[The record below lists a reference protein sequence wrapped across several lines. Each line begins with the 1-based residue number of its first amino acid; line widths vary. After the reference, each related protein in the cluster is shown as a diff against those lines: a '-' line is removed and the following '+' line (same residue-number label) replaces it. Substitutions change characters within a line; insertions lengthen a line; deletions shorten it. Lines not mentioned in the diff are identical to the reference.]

1 MLFLLSLTAPA
12 RTRLLVLPDA
22 DDAAKDLEILVLR
35 QQLRVLRRTAGRPK
49 LTARDRVLLAPPAA
63 CSPQAVGVV
72 ARHPQTLLRSPR
84 PRATNVEPS
93 QGTHAGPT
101 TDRPRDRGT
110 QPAAGAA
117 EPAMGCVRISGALR
131 KLGIR
136 VGATTTGTTLRRH
149 GLSPAPRR
157 SGPTWAR
164 FLPAQAEA
172 IVACDFLHGGDD
184 PAQDAVDA
192 VVRPAQQQTGHR
204 CRRHGQP

>member
-1 MLFLLSLTAPA
+1 MTPPRTWRSSCCASSFGCCAA
-12 RTRLLVLPDA
+12 R
-22 DDAAKDLEILVLR
+22 
-35 QQLRVLRRTAGRPK
+35 
-49 LTARDRVLLAPPAA
+49 PAA
-63 CSPQAVGVV
+63 PSSPHATESCSPRQPRAPPQAVGVV

>member
-149 GLSPAPRR
+149 GLSR
-157 SGPTWAR
+157 S
-164 FLPAQAEA
+164 
-172 IVACDFLHGGDD
+172 V
-184 PAQDAVDA
+184 
-192 VVRPAQQQTGHR
+192 
-204 CRRHGQP
+204 